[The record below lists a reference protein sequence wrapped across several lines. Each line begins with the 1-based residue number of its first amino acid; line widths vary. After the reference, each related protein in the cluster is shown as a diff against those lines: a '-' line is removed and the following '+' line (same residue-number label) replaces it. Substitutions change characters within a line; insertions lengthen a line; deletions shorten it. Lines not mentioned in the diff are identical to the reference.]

1 MRPDDGQPWT
11 TVPSRR
17 RQRRRPA
24 AASEGEHT
32 SDGSSAGSVTH
43 GQAAAAE
50 EPEVVSTH
58 LEMAHVLMR
67 AASDEPIASPR
78 LDDEQLLAAAEAPA
92 ASPGS
97 TASSAKPLQP
107 AASLRRQQSRQHGG
121 RQQAQQAAQQG
132 LQQARQAQQQQQQ
145 QQAGQQQQR
154 QQVPMLP
161 LPRQDCRSA
170 SDLAGLGKAPLRSAK
185 SDVASLTVQTARSS
199 TASGKPG
206 GGAAAPAA
214 SLEGIPES
222 VRGGSP
228 LAPGSA
234 LAPRRPGSATA
245 AQPFAR
251 YLAAELHPGPS
262 YPTADVVWGQ
272 TERDRV
278 YNALVA
284 VPYQLE
290 RFLLF
295 GVALCLDSFLVRCRR
310 GSDTGRRM
318 VQLASCR
325 VAPCPLPGTSL
336 PASLPLGHRPQAIF
350 TLLPLRVG
358 LALLALGRSLLSRS
372 GGGTPAAGA
381 AGTARG
387 AFQPGTPLAL
397 RGLRQLRGDQL
408 FDLLGAG
415 MSLGVVLF
423 LWNLNAGTL
432 YFWMKVGSK
441 GGAGARCIS
450 CLQSGG

>member
-1 MRPDDGQPWT
+1 MGPEDGQAWT

-24 AASEGEHT
+24 AASEGERT

-43 GQAAAAE
+43 GMAAAGE
-50 EPEVVSTH
+50 EPEVLSTH
-58 LEMAHVLMR
+58 LEVAHVLMR

-78 LDDEQLLAAAEAPA
+78 LDDEQLPAAAEAPA
-92 ASPGS
+92 TTPGS

-107 AASLRRQQSRQHGG
+107 AAQQRRQQSRQQSG
-121 RQQAQQAAQQG
+121 QQPAQQG
-132 LQQARQAQQQQQQ
+132 VQQARQQQQQ
-145 QQAGQQQQR
+145 QQAAQPPR
-154 QQVPMLP
+154 QQVPLLP
-161 LPRQDCRSA
+161 LPRQDSRSA

-199 TASGKPG
+199 TASGKAG
-206 GGAAAPAA
+206 GGAATAATAA
-214 SLEGIPES
+214 SLEGIPETA
-222 VRGGSP
+222 RGGSP

-234 LAPRRPGSATA
+234 LAPRRPGSAATT

-295 GVALCLDSFLVRCRR
+295 GVALCLDSFLVRRQGVGEGALEKR
-310 GSDTGRRM
+310 AGEGVNGAAASGSS
-318 VQLASCR
+318 LAR
-325 VAPCPLPGTSL
+325 FV
-336 PASLPLGHRPQAIF
+336 
-350 TLLPLRVG
+350 
-358 LALLALGRSLLSRS
+358 
-372 GGGTPAAGA
+372 GGTYSALRTPPSNHPGHLHAAAAARGAGA
-381 AGTARG
+381 AGIGPQHAVPQR
-387 AFQPGTPLAL
+387 
-397 RGLRQLRGDQL
+397 R
-408 FDLLGAG
+408 
-415 MSLGVVLF
+415 
-423 LWNLNAGTL
+423 
-432 YFWMKVGSK
+432 
-441 GGAGARCIS
+441 
-450 CLQSGG
+450 